1 VVCTVYEP
9 AEHPQ
14 RADCQVV
21 FLDER
26 NRAINRDVRW
36 SGAYWEFIVGGD
48 LGGYADRYDWLQ
60 PYVQILQA
68 STTPKVQ
75 PKRPTRAAKKQQK
88 AKKAATKRKRM
99 RPHVPKISETPA
111 APPSTNHVP
120 WTEPTEPPESGTPT

>member
-1 VVCTVYEP
+1 MPPKPSVQPREWIGIGKPGLLKGVVCTVYEP

-14 RADCQVV
+14 HADCEVV

-48 LGGYADRYDWLQ
+48 LGAYADRFDWLQ
-60 PYVQILQA
+60 PYVQILRE

-75 PKRPTRAAKKQQK
+75 PKRPNTRQLKKYP
-88 AKKAATKRKRM
+88 AKRKQR
-99 RPHVPKISETPA
+99 R
-111 APPSTNHVP
+111 
-120 WTEPTEPPESGTPT
+120 